1 MTPRKLS
8 PPRPVAPPKPLTRA
22 QERAR
27 ASWIFSLVLLAIL
40 VAVVWF
46 APERLAGFKQQIV
59 AMFAALLAGFM
70 AYFLTGDLGIQRS
83 WLRASGGLGAFALV
97 LLLWPKLMPA
107 PGPDV
112 YRLRVTVVGPQG
124 QLVEDA
130 EVRSSVGGEQKRV
143 SGGWEMD
150 IPVGG
155 LPADRKV
162 IVYAAKTIN
171 FWSGRREM
179 ILDKDF
185 RPVVEVHLTEDRT
198 AKVQGSVQDEA
209 GHSLPGARVNLAG
222 YEGEAVITGPEGGFV
237 LEAHAAPG
245 QEVHLHAEK
254 AGFRPLDQDHPAGRG
269 AATLILES
277 Q

>member
-1 MTPRKLS
+1 MS
-8 PPRPVAPPKPLTRA
+8 RPSQGIPPKPLTRA
-22 QERAR
+22 RERAR
-27 ASWIFSLVLLAIL
+27 ASWIFSLILLAIL

-46 APERLAGFKQQIV
+46 APERLAGFKQQIL

-112 YRLRVTVVGPQG
+112 YRLRVTVLGPQG

-130 EVRSSVGGEQKRV
+130 EVRSSVGGEQKKA

-150 IPVGG
+150 IPIGS

-162 IVYAAKTIN
+162 IVYAAKPTA
-171 FWSGRREM
+171 FWSGRRAV

-185 RPVVEVHLTEDRT
+185 RPVVEVQLAGDRA

-209 GHSLPGARVNLAG
+209 GHSLPGVRVNLAG
-222 YEGEAVITGPEGGFV
+222 YEGEAVLTGPEGGFV
-237 LEAHAAPG
+237 LAAHAAPG
-245 QEVHLHAEK
+245 QIVHLHAEK
-254 AGFRPLDQDHPAGRG
+254 QGFRPLEQDHPAGRG